1 MFNIAS
7 IKPLATRTFGR
18 GLLLTQKHS
27 PEILTA
33 VGVAGVIVAGVMASR
48 ATLKLPNLID
58 NKNHHIEG
66 IRARSA
72 ADALSEKESNEDEVN
87 LDALKVIENH
97 KNKQV
102 AMAYIRH
109 GLDVAKVYTPAI
121 TVGAGAIVCILGA
134 HGIMRRRNVALAATL
149 KLVESSFAEYRKR
162 VVDELGEERE
172 LDIRYDRKEETVVNE
187 ETGKEETV
195 KLAYANKSP
204 YAKFFDE
211 ASSQWEKDA
220 DYNLTFLLAQQNILN
235 NQLHARGHLFLNE
248 VYDALD
254 IPRTQAGATVGWIIG
269 KDNGGDESIDFGIY
283 DLENDRKRQFVNG
296 HERSILLDFNVDG
309 PILHLI

>member
-7 IKPLATRTFGR
+7 IKPLATRTLGR

-33 VGVAGVIVAGVMASR
+33 VGVAGVIAAGVMASR
-48 ATLKLPNLID
+48 ATLKLPKLID
-58 NKNHHIEG
+58 DKNHLIEG
-66 IRARSA
+66 IRARAA
-72 ADALSEKESNEDEVN
+72 ADALSEKEANEDEVN
-87 LDALKVIENH
+87 LDSLKVIENH
-97 KNKQV
+97 KNKLV
-102 AMAYIRH
+102 ATAYIRH

-121 TVGAGAIVCILGA
+121 TVGAGAIACILGA

-172 LDIRYDRKEETVVNE
+172 LDIRYDREEVTVVNE
-187 ETGKEETV
+187 ETGKEETTTI
-195 KLAYANKSP
+195 AYAGKSP

-211 ASSQWEKDA
+211 MSSQWEKDA
-220 DYNLTFLLAQQNILN
+220 DYNLTFLLAQQNHFN
-235 NQLHARGHLFLNE
+235 DQLHARGHVFLNE

-254 IPRTQAGATVGWIIG
+254 IPRTQAGGQVGWIIN
-269 KDNGGDESIDFGIY
+269 KNNGGDQHIDFGIY
-283 DLENDRKRQFVNG
+283 DFQNDKKREFVNG